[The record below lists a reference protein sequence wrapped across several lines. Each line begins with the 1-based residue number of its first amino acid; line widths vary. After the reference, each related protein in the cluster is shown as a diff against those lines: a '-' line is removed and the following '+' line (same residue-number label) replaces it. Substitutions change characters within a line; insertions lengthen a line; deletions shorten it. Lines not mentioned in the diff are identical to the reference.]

1 MIAGKSQ
8 RVSSQF
14 LWFRTTTEPFNEL
27 GSSAASNALR
37 NEVLFPTRQNLGE
50 PTVDDFVKNAIDFVT
65 ASPKMEETL
74 LGTTFAAEAPTVLKS
89 ILMGDWA
96 VVGFLSN
103 SNSGTKADLSKFLK
117 SGESIERTKD
127 ILSAACRLVLLLGYI
142 FGPTAYRPWYLELH
156 LTLTEEVPLST
167 IHPGAFKEFLTSH
180 IKLFLSTHPSN

>member
-1 MIAGKSQ
+1 
-8 RVSSQF
+8 
-14 LWFRTTTEPFNEL
+14 
-27 GSSAASNALR
+27 
-37 NEVLFPTRQNLGE
+37 
-50 PTVDDFVKNAIDFVT
+50 
-65 ASPKMEETL
+65 
-74 LGTTFAAEAPTVLKS
+74 
-89 ILMGDWA
+89 MGDWA

-180 IKLFLSTHPSN
+180 IKLFLCVGPSNYCHQVAQRKRRHRSRVRNSAPKDLPSSHTEPSEQFDYENSPSILSTKGATSTNKGNYDCTSYSALGIQEFCRPNP